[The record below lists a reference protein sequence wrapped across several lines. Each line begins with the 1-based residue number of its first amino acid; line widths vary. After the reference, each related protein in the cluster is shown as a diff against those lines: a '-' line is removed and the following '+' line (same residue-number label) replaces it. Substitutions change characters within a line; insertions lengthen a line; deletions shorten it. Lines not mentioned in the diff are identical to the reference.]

1 MKAIS
6 ARLEAAMTAQENK
19 GREARNELT
28 RALAGWDDEG
38 GAFQPEAEG
47 QATLG
52 EAEERILKCL
62 GAAVIVQWNDL
73 PTEVQRHLFRQAV
86 AMAEPRNAS
95 QLKAEIARFL
105 HNHKDDEAVRHL
117 PR

>member
-1 MKAIS
+1 MNEI
-6 ARLEAAMTAQENK
+6 ARAV
-19 GREARNELT
+19 
-28 RALAGWDDEG
+28 AGWEDEG
-38 GAFQPEAEG
+38 GAVQWGADAE
-47 QATLG
+47 TLG

-73 PTEVQRHLFRQAV
+73 PTKIQRHLFRHAV
-86 AMAEPRNAS
+86 AMGEPGNVS

-117 PR
+117 PDGNPPPPDRFAEKRRGHREC